1 MRRWSTWA
9 GVGAAA
15 GLILALVPV
24 VRGSVGVGSP
34 LTKLAMTGGTPGKR
48 SAAAS
53 APDRPEFRGLDLM
66 HMTLYPERVTAPL
79 AGGREAWLTLDP
91 VVEREALAV
100 MKRYGAPE
108 AGVILM
114 RVKTGD
120 LIAYASYVPKG
131 PAFDVNARAEGPS
144 ASVFKLVTA
153 SALLEKAGLTPEAR
167 ECYHGGRSRIA
178 TAELKDDPK
187 RDKWCATMTQ
197 ALARSLNVVFAKFAE
212 KKLTPEIE
220 TAMGGAYGYGA
231 PVPFAVPN
239 QTPKIA
245 IPAEPVE
252 FARSAA
258 GFYHTTLSPL
268 LAVSIAQAIANGG
281 VALEPRIV
289 RAVYEGP
296 KKLWE
301 QDTLPR
307 VLHRAV
313 RPSTA
318 AKLAKMMTQTVSDG
332 TAYKAFHDRA
342 GHPYLPGIEVAGK
355 TGTLARHSTN
365 RLYTWFV
372 GFAPADKPE
381 VAIAAL
387 VVNDPTWRIK
397 APELAREV
405 LCAYYAKKGA
415 PGVRAP

>member
-1 MRRWSTWA
+1 MRRWSTWV

-24 VRGSVGVGSP
+24 VRGSVGIGSP
-34 LTKLAMTGGTPGKR
+34 LNKLAITGGGPSL
-48 SAAAS
+48 SAGS
-53 APDRPEFRGLDLM
+53 ARAPERPEFRGLDLL
-66 HMTLYPERVTAPL
+66 HPTFYPERVTAPL
-79 AGGREAWLTLDP
+79 AGGRDALLTLDP
-91 VVEREALAV
+91 VVQREALAV

-114 RVKTGD
+114 QVKTGN
-120 LIAYASYVPKG
+120 LIAYASYVPKD
-131 PAFDVNARAEGPS
+131 PSFDVNVHAEAPS
-144 ASVFKLVTA
+144 ASVFKVVTA
-153 SALLEKAGLTPEAR
+153 SALLEKAGLTPEAQ

-178 TAELKDDPK
+178 AAELKDDAK
-187 RDKWCATMTQ
+187 HDKWCATMTQ

-268 LAVSIAQAIANGG
+268 LAVSIAQTVANGG

-289 RAVYEGP
+289 QAVYQGR
-296 KKLWE
+296 KKIWE
-301 QDTLPR
+301 EATLPR
-307 VLHRAV
+307 VLRRAV
-313 RPSTA
+313 KPGTA
-318 AKLAKMMTQTVSDG
+318 SELARMMTQTVSDG

-355 TGTLARHSTN
+355 TGTLARHSTDK
-365 RLYTWFV
+365 LYTWFV

-387 VVNDPTWRIK
+387 VVNNPTWRIK

-405 LCAYYAKKGA
+405 LCAYYAKKGV